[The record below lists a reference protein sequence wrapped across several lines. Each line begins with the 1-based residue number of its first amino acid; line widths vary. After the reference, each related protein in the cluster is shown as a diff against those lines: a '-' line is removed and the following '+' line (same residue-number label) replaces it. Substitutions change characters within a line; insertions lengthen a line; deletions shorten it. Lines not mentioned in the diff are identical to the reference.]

1 MPKMKYKVPISL
13 WFVDVNQRREEE
25 NIPKEGKRE
34 ERKIE
39 GSALSHIEIA
49 FWVWKVL
56 ARNTE
61 KK

>member
-1 MPKMKYKVPISL
+1 MPKIKYKVPISL

-34 ERKIE
+34 KRKIE

-49 FWVWKVL
+49 FWAWKVL

>member
-39 GSALSHIEIA
+39 GSALSQYRDSLLS
-49 FWVWKVL
+49 VKST
-56 ARNTE
+56 N
-61 KK
+61 

>member
-34 ERKIE
+34 KRKIE
-39 GSALSHIEIA
+39 DSALNHIKIA
-49 FWVWKVL
+49 FK
-56 ARNTE
+56 A
-61 KK
+61 